1 MKRIPFLIFL
11 IFFTTQ
17 AQQIDSVYNSLRN
30 ELIEKGRQS
39 FFSKDIDKLKSITI
53 QVDSLFNLTKD
64 SILLAKYYHFK
75 ALENKLRYE
84 NDSAFYYYYK
94 SKDISKAIGDSLA
107 VGRRLLSIA
116 VLQRKAKDYLGSE
129 ISSIESLQYLEP
141 LKSYNFLESL
151 YNNLGLVSKELNQD
165 DDAIKYY
172 QLAHLVSNLIKD
184 KRRQEL
190 GYLRVNNNLGLL
202 YQKRKE
208 HETAI
213 KYFLE
218 GLRLDNIKKKYPL
231 EYALLLENLTFSQY
245 QSDNKTSVLSN
256 YKEVISLRKREN
268 DLYYLAITNTLLSRY
283 YSDKKQ
289 LTKAKHYANEAIKYA
304 KQTHNNKRW
313 LEALQL
319 LSKLTKGTQ
328 SKTYLQEYITL
339 NDSLIQK
346 ERELKNQFAKIRY
359 ETDKKA
365 KENSF
370 LKEENSKKEVE
381 IYKERQLKLIAFFI
395 GVASIIISILFFML
409 KRKKL
414 LYKTTLQKTEATYKE
429 RDRIAQELHDGI
441 LGKLFGT
448 RFGLGFVKVK
458 GEKEEVDKYH
468 KLLNQLQEIER
479 EIRDVSH
486 KLSYTTNSTSENY
499 SEMITK
505 IVREKSTI
513 GNFSYDINTSEVS
526 WSNFNEEVKFNV
538 YRIIQEALHNIIKHS
553 KAKNIIVSIYHK
565 SDNLILE
572 IKDDGVGFN
581 IKKLSDGVGLT
592 NIKSRVHKLKG
603 TFNIDSKIGIGSNLK
618 VEIPILL

>member
-1 MKRIPFLIFL
+1 MQRIPFLIFL

-39 FFSKDIDKLKSITI
+39 FFSKDIERLKSITI

-107 VGRRLLSIA
+107 VGRRLLSVA

-256 YKEVISLRKREN
+256 YKEVISLRKKEN

-289 LTKAKHYANEAIKYA
+289 LTKAKNHANEAIKYA

-319 LSKLTKGTQ
+319 LSELTKGTQ

-359 ETDKKA
+359 ETDKKE
-365 KENSF
+365 KENTF

-395 GVASIIISILFFML
+395 GVASIIISVLLFML

-505 IVREKSTI
+505 TVREKSTI